1 MTNRNISPNLARRVA
16 VASQQLSG
24 PLAPPTSETIL
35 STIQQLG
42 CLQIDPLNVVA
53 RSPLLV
59 LWSRLGAYDV
69 ADLESLLW
77 DDKHLFEYWAHAA
90 SIVLTGDFPLH
101 RPHMVNFAAG
111 DSAWEKRA
119 RQWLKKNHSFY
130 QYILEELARRGPL
143 LHTELENRIVEPW
156 PSSGWTNDRNVTI
169 MLQFMWERGE
179 IMVSRR
185 FGDGFGLK
193 KQWALAERHLPQ
205 WVDHEPWPWE
215 RIVYEAAQKSL
226 RALGVGTAKHIENHF
241 IRGRYPG
248 LKKVMERLEKDGR
261 IHPIHISSLPGDW
274 YIHNDTLPL
283 LEQLANGAWQ
293 PRTTLLSPFDNLIC
307 DRDRTE
313 LLFDFYYRSE
323 IYTPKAKR
331 QYGYYV
337 MPILHGDQL
346 IGRVDPQI
354 DRKTK
359 TLHVH
364 AIHAEPGAPQTKTVR
379 AAIRQAIE
387 DLAQFLGAK
396 NFVYGQQIPPGWKLN
411 NQSGQIE
418 NGT

>member
-1 MTNRNISPNLARRVA
+1 MTIRTISPNLARRVA

-24 PLAPPTSETIL
+24 PQILPTSETVF
-35 STIQQLG
+35 STIQKLG

-69 ADLESLLW
+69 TNLETLLW
-77 DDKHLFEYWAHAA
+77 DEKHLFEYWAHAA
-90 SIVLTGDFPLH
+90 SIVLTDDFPLH
-101 RPHMVNFAAG
+101 QPHMINYAAG
-111 DSAWEKRA
+111 DSNWEERV
-119 RQWLKKNHSFY
+119 RRWLKKNQPFR

-143 LHTELENRIVEPW
+143 LHTEMENRIVEPW
-156 PSSGWTNDRNVTI
+156 PSSGWTNDRNVSI

-193 KQWALAERHLPQ
+193 KQWALAEHHLPQ
-205 WVDHEPWPWE
+205 WMDHEPWPQE

-226 RALGVGTAKHIENHF
+226 RALGVGTARHIENHF

-248 LKKVMERLEKDGR
+248 LRKVMEKLERDGR
-261 IHPIHISSLPGDW
+261 IHPIHIHNLPGDW

-283 LEQLANGAWQ
+283 LEHLANGDWQ

-331 QYGYYV
+331 LYGYYV
-337 MPILHGDQL
+337 MPILHGEQL
-346 IGRVDPQI
+346 IGRVDPQM
-354 DRKTK
+354 DRKSR
-359 TLHVH
+359 TLHVY
-364 AIHAEPGAPQTKTVR
+364 AIHAQPGAPQTKPIRT
-379 AAIRQAIE
+379 AIRQTIE
-387 DLAQFLGAK
+387 ELAHFLGAK
-396 NFVYGQQIPPGWKLN
+396 AIAYGAIAPEAWRL
-411 NQSGQIE
+411 S
-418 NGT
+418 

>member
-1 MTNRNISPNLARRVA
+1 MTIRAISPNLARQVA

-24 PLAPPTSETIL
+24 PQTSPTSATIF

-59 LWSRLGAYDV
+59 LWSRLGAYDF
-69 ADLESLLW
+69 ADLETLLW

-90 SIVLTGDFPLH
+90 SIVLTEDFPLH
-101 RPHMVNFAAG
+101 QPQMVNYAAG
-111 DSAWEKRA
+111 DSNWEKRV
-119 RQWLKKNHSFY
+119 RQWLKKNRSFH
-130 QYILEELARRGPL
+130 QYILEELSQRGPL
-143 LHTELENRIVEPW
+143 LHTEMENRIVEPW

-193 KQWALAERHLPQ
+193 KQWALAEHHLPH
-205 WVDHEPWPWE
+205 WMDHESWSE
-215 RIVYEAAQKSL
+215 EQVVYEATQKSL
-226 RALGVGTAKHIENHF
+226 RALGVGTAKHIEKHF

-248 LKKVMERLEKDGR
+248 LAEVLAKLVGDGR
-261 IHPIHISSLPGDW
+261 IHPIHISADDQPLPGDW

-283 LEQLANGAWQ
+283 LEQLEVGDWQ

-313 LLFDFYYRSE
+313 LLFGFYYRSE

-337 MPILHGDQL
+337 MPILHGEQL
-346 IGRVDPQI
+346 IGRVDPKM

-359 TLHVH
+359 TLHIH

-387 DLAQFLGAK
+387 ELAQFLGAK
-396 NFVYGQQIPPGWKLN
+396 QIAYGASAPDSWRL
-411 NQSGQIE
+411 S
-418 NGT
+418 

>member
-1 MTNRNISPNLARRVA
+1 MTIRTISPNLARQLA

-24 PLAPPTSETIL
+24 PHASPALPTIL

-69 ADLESLLW
+69 TALENLLW
-77 DDKHLFEYWAHAA
+77 DDKNLFEYWAHAA
-90 SIVLTGDFPLH
+90 SIVLTEDFPLH
-101 RPHMVNFAAG
+101 HLRMVNYAAG
-111 DSAWEKRA
+111 KSVWETRY
-119 RQWLKKNHSFY
+119 RRWLKKNQSFH
-130 QYILEELARRGPL
+130 QYILEELAQRGPL

-156 PSSGWTNDRNVTI
+156 PSSGWNDNQNMTM
-169 MLQFMWERGE
+169 MLQFMWMQGE

-185 FGDGFGLK
+185 LGDGFGLR
-193 KQWALAERHLPQ
+193 KQWALAEHHLPQ
-205 WVDHEPWPWE
+205 WMDHESWPQE
-215 RIVYEAAQKSL
+215 QVVYEAAQKSL

-248 LKKVMERLEKDGR
+248 LAKVMGQLQKDGR
-261 IHPIHISSLPGDW
+261 IHPIHIHNLPGDW
-274 YIHNDTLPL
+274 YIHDDTLPL
-283 LEQLANGAWQ
+283 LEQLENGGWQ

-337 MPILHGDQL
+337 MPILHGEQL
-346 IGRVDPQI
+346 IGRVDPQMN
-354 DRKTK
+354 RKTK

-364 AIHAEPGAPQTKTVR
+364 AIHAEPGAPQTNETR
-379 AAIRQAIE
+379 AAIRQSVE
-387 DLAQFLGAK
+387 ELAQFLGAREIA
-396 NFVYGQQIPPGWKLN
+396 YGEIAPEAWRL
-411 NQSGQIE
+411 
-418 NGT
+418 T

>member
-1 MTNRNISPNLARRVA
+1 MTIRTISPNLARRAA
-16 VASQQLSG
+16 VASQLLSR
-24 PLAPPTSETIL
+24 PQTPPTPETIF

-59 LWSRLGAYDV
+59 LWSRLGAYAF

-90 SIVLTGDFPLH
+90 SIVLTEDFPLH
-101 RPHMVNFAAG
+101 QPHMVNYATG
-111 DSAWEKRA
+111 DSNWEKRV
-119 RQWLKKNHSFY
+119 RQWLEKNQAFR
-130 QYILEELARRGPL
+130 QYILEELAQRGPL
-143 LHTELENRIVEPW
+143 LHTEMENRIVEPW
-156 PSSGWTNDRNVTI
+156 PSSGWTNNRNVTI

-185 FGDGFGLK
+185 LGNGFGLK
-193 KQWALAERHLPQ
+193 KQWTLAAQHLPQ
-205 WVDHEPWPWE
+205 WVDHEGWPQE
-215 RIVYEAAQKSL
+215 QVVYEAAQKSL
-226 RALGVGTAKHIENHF
+226 RALGVGTAVHIENHF

-248 LKKVMERLEKDGR
+248 LAEVMEKLEGDGR
-261 IHPIHISSLPGDW
+261 IHPIHIHNLPGDW
-274 YIHNDTLPL
+274 YIHDDTLPL
-283 LEQLANGAWQ
+283 LERLENGDWQ

-307 DRDRTE
+307 DRDRAE

-337 MPILHGDQL
+337 MPILHGEQL
-346 IGRVDPQI
+346 IGRIDPKL

-359 TLHVH
+359 KLHIY
-364 AIHAEPGAPQTKTVR
+364 ATHAEPDAPQSKTVR

-387 DLAQFLGAK
+387 ELAQFLGAK
-396 NFVYGQQIPPGWKLN
+396 TIAYDQ
-411 NQSGQIE
+411 
-418 NGT
+418 NGTNDWQLS